1 MTELLPLIFI
11 LIIGFIILMYVILDG
26 FTLGTGILLPFMNDH
41 EKDIAMSVILP
52 TWDGNQT
59 WLVLGAATLYGS
71 FPLAFSTLL
80 PALYIPLMLMV
91 LGLLLRGVVFEFR
104 LKATHDSKKA
114 WDIVFTC
121 ASLFVTFI
129 QGLVLGHFIEGFT
142 PVSDVT
148 YVVDAAWFTPF
159 SVVSACSLVFGYS
172 LLGATR
178 LILKTEDS
186 IQQKMYKIA
195 WRSSFVVAF
204 ALVVVSFM
212 TMFVHPAVKAIWFN
226 LSYWPWLAILPVLT
240 GILFLVFW
248 YSLYHKKERLPYWL
262 AVFIFLCP
270 YAGFVVSAYPY
281 IVPYNITLW
290 QAAAPANSLRF
301 LLVGM
306 VIMLPVLLFY
316 TGYAYRIFKGKVK
329 DVLHY

>member
-11 LIIGFIILMYVILDG
+11 LIIGFMILMYVILDG
-26 FTLGTGILLPFMNDH
+26 FTLGTGMLLPFMNDH

-91 LGLLLRGVVFEFR
+91 LFLLLRGVVFEFR
-104 LKATHDSKKA
+104 LKATLDSKKA
-114 WDIVFTC
+114 WDIVFAC
-121 ASLFVTFI
+121 ASLCVTFI

-142 PVSDVT
+142 PVNDVT
-148 YVVDAAWFTPF
+148 YVVDAPWFTPF
-159 SVVSACSLVFGYS
+159 SIVTACSLIFGYS
-172 LLGATR
+172 LLGSTR

-186 IQQKMYKIA
+186 LQKKMYKIA
-195 WRSSFVVAF
+195 WRCSFFVAL
-204 ALVVVSFM
+204 ALVLVSVM

-226 LSYWPWLAILPVLT
+226 ISYWPWLAILPLLT
-240 GILFLVFW
+240 GLLFLFFW
-248 YSLYHKKERLPYWL
+248 HSLHSKKEILPYWL

-270 YAGFVVSAYPY
+270 YAGFIVSAYPY

-290 QAAAPANSLRF
+290 EAAAPNNSLQF

-316 TGYAYRIFKGKVK
+316 TGYAYRIFRGKVK